1 MAVMKS
7 HPSPSGLLYRPV
19 LCMLCLTALAL
30 LSACNSP
37 PFSRRAGAPPEAPT
51 AKVEPAAAPVPI
63 APQSPASPVPPV
75 AVIAPTPAR
84 PVAAAPAP
92 PRPSSASDA
101 KAYRADAAAHLY
113 ALNKERIYSGRL
125 PPNLYA
131 IGVLDVA
138 LDGRGQV
145 LGFKWQRAPTH
156 APEVIAE
163 IERTVRAAA
172 PFPAPARMRQVTYTD
187 VWLWHRSGNFQ
198 LDTLTEGQD

>member
-1 MAVMKS
+1 M
-7 HPSPSGLLYRPV
+7 HQLRNFPCQRTLR
-19 LCMLCLTALAL
+19 MLCLMALAV
-30 LSACNSP
+30 LSACKTAPFDRPVALP
-37 PFSRRAGAPPEAPT
+37 PPPLAAKAETAAAPAPT
-51 AKVEPAAAPVPI
+51 APQGPAPPIAAAT
-63 APQSPASPVPPV
+63 PA
-75 AVIAPTPAR
+75 PAR

-92 PRPSSASDA
+92 PRPSNAADP

-145 LGFKWQRAPTH
+145 LGFKWQRAPNH

-187 VWLWHRSGNFQ
+187 VWLWHQSGNFQ

>member
-1 MAVMKS
+1 
-7 HPSPSGLLYRPV
+7 
-19 LCMLCLTALAL
+19 MLCLTVLAV
-30 LSACNSP
+30 LSACKTAPFERPVALP
-37 PFSRRAGAPPEAPT
+37 PPT
-51 AKVEPAAAPVPI
+51 PAANAEPVAAPVPSP
-63 APQSPASPVPPV
+63 PQNPASPV
-75 AVIAPTPAR
+75 AVITPAPAR

-92 PRPSSASDA
+92 PKPSNATDP
-101 KAYRADAAAHLY
+101 KAYRADAATHLY

-145 LGFKWQRAPTH
+145 LGLKWQRAPSH

>member
-1 MAVMKS
+1 M
-7 HPSPSGLLYRPV
+7 
-19 LCMLCLTALAL
+19 ALAV

-37 PFSRRAGAPPEAPT
+37 PFAPRAGLPPPAPV
-51 AKVEPAAAPVPI
+51 AKAEPAAAPVPT
-63 APQSPASPVPPV
+63 ASPSPAPVLN
-75 AVIAPTPAR
+75 VITPAPAR
-84 PVAAAPAP
+84 PVAVTPVPPVP
-92 PRPSSASDA
+92 PRPSNATDP

-113 ALNKERIYSGRL
+113 ALNKQRIYTGRL

-145 LGFKWQRAPTH
+145 LGVKWQRAPSH

>member
-1 MAVMKS
+1 MS
-7 HPSPSGLLYRPV
+7 
-19 LCMLCLTALAL
+19 CLVALVL

-37 PFSRRAGAPPEAPT
+37 PFAPRAGLPPPT
-51 AKVEPAAAPVPI
+51 APKAEPAAAAI
-63 APQSPASPVPPV
+63 AAPAPSVPQSPAPV
-75 AVIAPTPAR
+75 AAVTTPAPAS
-84 PVAAAPAP
+84 PVAAAPAL
-92 PRPSSASDA
+92 PRQSNATTD

-113 ALNKERIYSGRL
+113 ALNKQRIFSGRL

-131 IGVLDVA
+131 IGVLDVS

-145 LGFKWQRAPTH
+145 LGLKWQRAPNH

-172 PFPAPARMRQVTYTD
+172 PFPAPARMRQVIYTD

>member
-1 MAVMKS
+1 MV
-7 HPSPSGLLYRPV
+7 
-19 LCMLCLTALAL
+19 LAL

-37 PFSRRAGAPPEAPT
+37 PFAPRAGMPRSPVVNAEPTAPPLAPPTPIAAPT
-51 AKVEPAAAPVPI
+51 PI
-63 APQSPASPVPPV
+63 VPQSPAPVAIVTTPVPAKPV
-75 AVIAPTPAR
+75 V
-84 PVAAAPAP
+84 VAPAL
-92 PRPSSASDA
+92 PRQSNATTD

-113 ALNKERIYSGRL
+113 ALNKQRIYPGRL

-131 IGVLDVA
+131 IGVLDVS

-145 LGFKWQRAPTH
+145 LSLKWQRAPNH

-172 PFPAPARMRQVTYTD
+172 PFPAPTRMRQATYTD

>member
-1 MAVMKS
+1 MF
-7 HPSPSGLLYRPV
+7 
-19 LCMLCLTALAL
+19 CLMALAL

-37 PFSRRAGAPPEAPT
+37 PFAPRAGLPRPPAT
-51 AKVEPAAAPVPI
+51 SAEPATTA
-63 APQSPASPVPPV
+63 
-75 AVIAPTPAR
+75 APTPAPAPSVPPSPA
-84 PVAAAPAP
+84 PVAIVPTPAPAKP
-92 PRPSSASDA
+92 VVVAPALPRQSSATTD

-113 ALNKERIYSGRL
+113 ALNKQRIFAGRL

-131 IGVLDVA
+131 IGVLDVS

-145 LGFKWQRAPTH
+145 LGLKWQRAPNH